1 MPAKHLDSGLAITH
15 IDITSVRVPLATP
28 YHLSNLYGTLTH
40 SNAAIVKVTLKNGH
54 IGWGEADPGGKHFD
68 GENIQSTIRK
78 LRDWAPELI
87 GQQVD
92 QWVSKKRGLAYAGT
106 PAAALDVACYDAL
119 GHALQQPVWQLLGQK
134 ANKKIDSLWPIS
146 SGSSDDDLAM
156 IEEYSAKG
164 FRTFMLKMGNNSI
177 EDDIQRLKT
186 VINSVGN
193 DIKIMVDANQGW
205 SLEQAK
211 AFVDGTNDLFIELI
225 EQPVIANDISGMH
238 DLRKRANN
246 FISADESAQS
256 ISQVKTILANQAAD
270 VFSLKIS
277 KNGGLTSCLEMANLI
292 QKDNKLIMMNSM
304 IELGITQAASLH
316 LGATL
321 KNLVNCGH
329 AYMST
334 LRMSDDITN
343 FSKLVINGSALVP
356 DTPGLGITVFE
367 DKLKTYQVDT
377 FHVC

>member
-1 MPAKHLDSGLAITH
+1 MPVKHLDSGLAITH
-15 IDITSVRVPLATP
+15 IDITSVRVPLAIP
-28 YHLSNLYGTLTH
+28 YQLSNLYGTLTH
-40 SNAAIVKVTLKNGH
+40 SNAAIVKVTLRNGH

-78 LRDWAPELI
+78 LRHWAPELI

-92 QWVSKKRGLAYAGT
+92 QWVSKKRGLAYAGA

-193 DIKIMVDANQGW
+193 GIKIMVDANQGW

-238 DLRKRANN
+238 ELRKRANN

>member
-1 MPAKHLDSGLAITH
+1 
-15 IDITSVRVPLATP
+15 
-28 YHLSNLYGTLTH
+28 
-40 SNAAIVKVTLKNGH
+40 
-54 IGWGEADPGGKHFD
+54 
-68 GENIQSTIRK
+68 
-78 LRDWAPELI
+78 
-87 GQQVD
+87 
-92 QWVSKKRGLAYAGT
+92 
-106 PAAALDVACYDAL
+106 
-119 GHALQQPVWQLLGQK
+119 
-134 ANKKIDSLWPIS
+134 
-146 SGSSDDDLAM
+146 
-156 IEEYSAKG
+156 
-164 FRTFMLKMGNNSI
+164 MLKMGNNSI

-193 DIKIMVDANQGW
+193 GIKIMVDANQGW